1 MLDNCRW
8 VGLFPDSIDRMFRH
22 LPVLIAAANFLLSL
36 TLDARAQA
44 PDVGRIFMND
54 GRVLSPTAMRRIGD
68 DIMATFPRQQQN
80 ADGSITNIAGS
91 DVQVGIKLGEIA
103 KLDFEKPAIIDAAPK
118 AIAEGKAEA
127 LLKALQPEV
136 DRFAGFR
143 DAPGSWWVDLVP
155 MQIQA
160 LLSLKKDKEAQDAA
174 DSFARQAANPENQ
187 RLTKA
192 FAGVARTRKG
202 EHKAA
207 LALYDDALQ
216 AVRRH
221 DILGMIAVN
230 RGDSFLAIADGLK
243 AENKA
248 QEAIL
253 FYEKALLSYTRVAAL
268 YPSQRGYLPQAT
280 YGAARAHFGLD
291 DFERSKL
298 AIKELKDDFA
308 STPEAA
314 ATDELLVK
322 VEKREK
328 ILAPAAAPAAPAAEA
343 KKE

>member
-1 MLDNCRW
+1 MLR
-8 VGLFPDSIDRMFRH
+8 R
-22 LPVLIAAANFLLSL
+22 LPALLLSAAFLLSL
-36 TLDARAQA
+36 VQGASAQA
-44 PDVGRIFMND
+44 PDPGRIFMND
-54 GRVLSPTAMRRIGD
+54 GRILTPIAMRRNGD
-68 DIMATFPRQQQN
+68 DILATFPRQEKS
-80 ADGSITNIAGS
+80 ADGTITNVPNSEI
-91 DVQVGIKLGEIA
+91 QVGIKLTEIA
-103 KLDFEKPAIIDAAPK
+103 KLDFAKPPIIDAAPK

-127 LLKALQPEV
+127 LLKAMQPEV

-160 LLSLKKDKEAQDAA
+160 LLALKRDKEAQDAA
-174 DSFARQAANPENQ
+174 DTFSRQASNPENQ

-202 EHKAA
+202 DHKAA
-207 LALYDDALQ
+207 LALYDEAVKS
-216 AVRRH
+216 VRRH

-230 RGDSFLAIADGLK
+230 RGDSLLAIADGLK
-243 AENKA
+243 AENKTP
-248 QEAIL
+248 EAIIY
-253 FYEKALLSYTRVAAL
+253 YEQALLNYTRVAAL

-280 YGAARAHFGLD
+280 FGAARAHFGLD

-314 ATDELLVK
+314 ATDELLAK

-328 ILAPAAAPAAPAAEA
+328 ILAPVTVPTAAA

>member
-1 MLDNCRW
+1 MRRGRAFSPALDCMS
-8 VGLFPDSIDRMFRH
+8 LH
-22 LPVLIAAANFLLSL
+22 LPALFSVAAFLLTSQAGL
-36 TLDARAQA
+36 AQA

-54 GRVLSPTAMRRIGD
+54 GRVLSPTAMRRVGD

-80 ADGSITNIAGS
+80 ADGSITAIPGS
-91 DVQVGIKLGEIA
+91 EVQVGIKLAEIA
-103 KLDFEKPAIIDAAPK
+103 KLDFEKPPVIDAAPK
-118 AIAEGKAEA
+118 AIAEGKAQA
-127 LLKALQPEV
+127 LLAALQPEV

-174 DSFARQAANPENQ
+174 DTFSRQAANPENQ

-207 LALYDDALQ
+207 LSLYEEAVQ
-216 AVRRH
+216 SVRRH

-230 RGDSFLAIADGLK
+230 RGDSFLAIADALK
-243 AENKA
+243 VENKA
-248 QEAIL
+248 QDAIL
-253 FYEKALLSYTRVAAL
+253 HYEKALLSYTRVAAL

-280 YGAARAHFGLD
+280 LGAARAHFGLD
-291 DFERSKL
+291 DFERAKL
-298 AIKELKDDFA
+298 AIKELKTDFA

-314 ATDELLVK
+314 ATDELLAK

-328 ILAPAAAPAAPAAEA
+328 ILAPAAPVAAPAAPAEA

>member
-1 MLDNCRW
+1 MLF
-8 VGLFPDSIDRMFRH
+8 V
-22 LPVLIAAANFLLSL
+22 AASFLLSL
-36 TLDARAQA
+36 VQGASAQA
-44 PDVGRIFMND
+44 PDPGRIFMKD
-54 GRVLSPTAMRRIGD
+54 GRILTPKAMRRAGD
-68 DIMATFPRQQQN
+68 DIMATFERQQKN
-80 ADGSITNIAGS
+80 ADGSITNIPGS
-91 DVQVGIKLGEIA
+91 EIQLGIKLAEIA
-103 KLDFEKPAIIDAAPK
+103 KLDFMKPPIIDAAPK
-118 AIAEGKAEA
+118 AIAEGKSEA

-136 DRFAGFR
+136 DRFATFR

-160 LLSLKKDKEAQDAA
+160 LLSLKRDKEAQDAA
-174 DSFARQAANPENQ
+174 DTFARQAANPENQ

-207 LALYDDALQ
+207 LALYDEALQ
-216 AVRRH
+216 SVRRH
-221 DILGMIAVN
+221 DMLGMIAVN
-230 RGDSFLAIADGLK
+230 RGDSLLAIADGLK
-243 AENKA
+243 AENKTP
-248 QEAIL
+248 ESIL
-253 FYEKALLSYTRVAAL
+253 YYEQALLNYTRIAAL

-291 DFERSKL
+291 DFDRSKL
-298 AIKELKDDFA
+298 AMKELKEEFP

-314 ATDELLVK
+314 ACDELLVK

-328 ILAPAAAPAAPAAEA
+328 ILAPAVNPPGA

>member
-1 MLDNCRW
+1 MLR
-8 VGLFPDSIDRMFRH
+8 R
-22 LPVLIAAANFLLSL
+22 LPALLLSAAFLLSL
-36 TLDARAQA
+36 VQAGFAQA
-44 PDVGRIFMND
+44 PDPGRIFMND
-54 GRVLSPTAMRRIGD
+54 GRILTPTAMRRNGD
-68 DIMATFPRQQQN
+68 DILATFPRQEKS
-80 ADGSITNIAGS
+80 ADGTITNIPNS
-91 DVQVGIKLGEIA
+91 EIQVGIKLAEIA
-103 KLDFEKPAIIDAAPK
+103 KLDFVKPPIIDAAPK

-127 LLKALQPEV
+127 LLKAMQPEV

-160 LLSLKKDKEAQDAA
+160 LLALKRDKEAQDAA
-174 DSFARQAANPENQ
+174 DTFSRQASNPENQ

-202 EHKAA
+202 DHRAA
-207 LALYDDALQ
+207 LALYDEAVKS
-216 AVRRH
+216 VRRH

-230 RGDSFLAIADGLK
+230 RGDSMLAIAEGLK
-243 AENKA
+243 AENKTP
-248 QEAIL
+248 EAIIY
-253 FYEKALLSYTRVAAL
+253 YEQALLNYTRVAAL

-280 YGAARAHFGLD
+280 FGAARAHFGLD
-291 DFERSKL
+291 DFERAKL

-314 ATDELLVK
+314 ATDELLAK

-328 ILAPAAAPAAPAAEA
+328 ILAPATAPTAAA

>member
-1 MLDNCRW
+1 MFFRLPALFVAASFLAFFLQ
-8 VGLFPDSIDRMFRH
+8 VGF
-22 LPVLIAAANFLLSL
+22 
-36 TLDARAQA
+36 AQA
-44 PDVGRIFMND
+44 PDPGRIFMKD
-54 GRVLSPTAMRRIGD
+54 GRVLTPTTMRRSGD
-68 DIMATFPRQQQN
+68 DILATFPRQQQN
-80 ADGSITNIAGS
+80 ADGSITNIPGS
-91 DVQVGIKLGEIA
+91 EVQVGIKLAEIA
-103 KLDFEKPAIIDAAPK
+103 KLDFEKPAILDAAPK
-118 AIAEGKAEA
+118 AIAEGKTEA

-136 DRFAGFR
+136 DRFASFR
-143 DAPGSWWVDLVP
+143 DMPGSWWVDLVP

-160 LLSLKKDKEAQDAA
+160 LLSLKRDKDAQDAA
-174 DSFARQAANPENQ
+174 DSFARQAADPENQ

-192 FAGVARTRKG
+192 FAGVAKTRKG

-207 LALYDDALQ
+207 LALYEDAVQ
-216 AVRRH
+216 SVRRH
-221 DILGMIAVN
+221 DILGMVSVN

-291 DFERSKL
+291 DFERAKL
-298 AIKELKDDFA
+298 AIQELKQDFG

-314 ATDELLVK
+314 ATNELLVK

-328 ILAPAAAPAAPAAEA
+328 ILAPSSAPAAEP